1 MKFTRKIYILVLCL
15 LSTTSSISP
24 YPIDGFDSTG
34 IRRLKRLQLILNGTL
49 KETMPIN
56 GALRTSSSIQLN
68 LLNSKG
74 DSLKIIP
81 KTDPSLQKA
90 ISGLFPM
97 LDESYSVA
105 VLDITKNKPIRYACL
120 KENRQYQPGSVGK
133 IAVATG
139 FFTELARLYPN
150 SVEDRIKLLKEKK
163 VIAGKWAL
171 YDEHTV
177 PFFNTENQS
186 FLKRTI
192 KAEDVFTLYEWLD
205 HMLSV
210 SNNGAASVV
219 WRETILLHAFGA
231 DYPKLTDE
239 EAESYFKNTPKST
252 LSELAIKVVNNPLR
266 ELGIDTN
273 EWRLG
278 TFFTKGASSYIYGQ
292 GGSTGSPYGLMKY
305 LIALERGLVIDKFSS
320 LEIKKLLYMT
330 DRRIRYASSPAL
342 TNAAVYFKS
351 GSLYKCKP
359 EEGYECAKYKGN
371 VNNFMNSVCIVEH
384 PDGTTYLVVLMSN
397 VLKKNSNIDH
407 QTLATYIDRIMRKKL

>member
-1 MKFTRKIYILVLCL
+1 MKSLRHIFIFFVCFL
-15 LSTTSSISP
+15 LTTASTNP
-24 YPIDGFDSTG
+24 YPIDGYDSTG
-34 IRRLKRLQLILNGTL
+34 IRRLKRLQLIIDGTI
-49 KETMPIN
+49 KEAKPIS
-56 GALRTSSSIQLN
+56 GALKTSASIQLN
-68 LLNSKG
+68 LLGIKG
-74 DSLKIIP
+74 DSLNSIP
-81 KTDPSLQKA
+81 NTNPPLQKA
-90 ISGLFPM
+90 ISSLFPL
-97 LDESYSVA
+97 LDESYSIA

-120 KENRQYQPGSVGK
+120 KEHRQYQPGSVGK

-139 FFTELARLYPN
+139 FFNELARLYPN
-150 SVEDRIKLLKEKK
+150 SVENRIKLLKSKK

-177 PFFNTENQS
+177 PFFNIENQT
-186 FLKRTI
+186 FLKRTV
-192 KAEDVFTLYEWLD
+192 KADDVFSLYEWLD

-210 SNNGAASVV
+210 SNNGAASVI
-219 WRETILLHAFGA
+219 WRETILLHVFGS
-231 DYPKLTDE
+231 DYETLTQE
-239 EAESYFKNTPKST
+239 QAELYFTSTPKQS
-252 LSELAIKVVNNPLR
+252 LSDLANTVVNNPLR
-266 ELGIDTN
+266 EIGIDKN

-278 TFFTKGASSYIYGQ
+278 TFFTKGASSYIFGQ
-292 GGSTGSPYGLMKY
+292 GGSTATPYALMKY
-305 LIALERGLVIDKFSS
+305 LISLERGIVIDEFSS

-371 VNNFMNSVCIVEH
+371 VDNYMNSVCIVEH